1 MAAGSSVVDLHAA
14 ASVAGRRPTTAHAN
28 SPMVPYPAIAQPVTA
43 LTLVSAEVC
52 AHRFTRLRVNGA
64 LAQTLVLGELFTTPI
79 KSAVP
84 WRRAIVFV
92 TTLGEVILGHTIR
105 DLFASSVSCDTSIVL
120 QARYDAMWSPSTFYM
135 QHPWRLELSHREV
148 ALLRHVAQEC
158 RWDQEGV
165 PTLIPELG
173 R

>member
-1 MAAGSSVVDLHAA
+1 MAVGSSVVDLPSATPV
-14 ASVAGRRPTTAHAN
+14 SGRRPASADD
-28 SPMVPYPAIAQPVTA
+28 VPVAIPDPSIAEPVTA
-43 LTLVSAEVC
+43 AALVATEICFV
-52 AHRFTRLRVNGA
+52 VPPQ
-64 LAQTLVLGELFTTPI
+64 AQTFVLGEEL
-79 KSAVP
+79 AVPLETVLP
-84 WRRAIVFV
+84 WRRSFVFIEPARSTSSV
-92 TTLGEVILGHTIR
+92 GEVILGDTVR
-105 DLFASSVSCDTSIVL
+105 DVLILRLVRDTSIVL

-165 PTLIPELG
+165 PTLVPELG